1 MPSIFAKFEGKNAP
15 EGESQE
21 QGHDKWVVLKSC
33 AFTVARSMP
42 EGARA
47 AQRTRGETQLADI
60 DCAMDQ
66 NKASLK
72 IMQNCASGVPYGK
85 VTIHFTRAGD
95 DASTGQQTYLE
106 YIMSDAMVVEYA
118 TSGSGEDVPEDTFK
132 LNYTKIEMKYFISDR
147 TGKLTEDSTFKWDKE
162 LSKMA

>member
-15 EGESQE
+15 EGESME
-21 QGHDKWVVLKSC
+21 QGHDKWVVLKS
-33 AFTVARSMP
+33 ANITVTRSMP

-47 AQRTRGETQLADI
+47 AQRSRGETELSDI
-60 DCAMDQ
+60 DCTMDQ

-72 IMQNCASGVPYGK
+72 IMQNCASGVPYAK

-95 DASTGQQTYLE
+95 DPTTGQETYWEIILF
-106 YIMSDAMVVEYA
+106 DAMITEYG
-118 TSGSGEDVPEDTFK
+118 SNGSGEDVPEDTYK
-132 LNYTKIEMKYFISDR
+132 LNYTKIEMKYFKADR